1 MTEIRSARSDDLEA
15 IAAIEAAGMQD
26 PWNANQIAESLRDH
40 RVRVLLDE
48 MRIVGFLIYSTVL
61 DESELLQIVVSP
73 ECRKRGFGRMLM
85 EDFFSELKKDGIVTS
100 FLEVRESNAPAIALY
115 QSFGF
120 TAAGIRKNYYPAEN
134 GRENAVVMGAQL
146 C

>member
-48 MRIVGFLIYSTVL
+48 NRIVGFLIYSTVL

-115 QSFGF
+115 KSFGF

>member
-1 MTEIRSARSDDLEA
+1 MTLIRSACPDDLEA
-15 IAAIEAAGMQD
+15 VAAIEAAGMQD

-40 RVRVLLDE
+40 RVRVLVDDG
-48 MRIVGFLIYSTVL
+48 RIVGFLIYSTVL

-115 QSFGF
+115 KSFGF

>member
-15 IAAIEAAGMQD
+15 IAAIEAVGMQD

-48 MRIVGFLIYSTVL
+48 NRIVGFLIYSTVL

-115 QSFGF
+115 KSFGF

>member
-1 MTEIRSARSDDLEA
+1 MTEIRCARCDDLEA

-26 PWNANQIAESLRDH
+26 PWNTNQIAESLRDH

-48 MRIVGFLIYSTVL
+48 DRIVGFLIYSTVL

-85 EDFFSELKKDGIVTS
+85 EDFFSELRKDGIVTS
-100 FLEVRESNAPAIALY
+100 FLEVRESNAAAIALY
-115 QSFGF
+115 KSFGF

>member
-48 MRIVGFLIYSTVL
+48 NRIVGFLIYSTVL